1 MSDEITMEEVKKI
14 VSFIKDDFGRWIV
27 HDIECDVA
35 GSIDGSVSGKIYG
48 DVEEI
53 KGSIL
58 GGVGNGVF
66 GTIGGNVHGNILGGV
81 TGFIGGEVKG
91 SVGDYTEDGMRRR
104 GFVQAGIP
112 IVSTL
117 VDGLRPAPYSDLY
130 WRTGKPVAE
139 YTKEVRDE

>member
-1 MSDEITMEEVKKI
+1 MGEEITLEEVKKL
-14 VSFIKDDFGRWIV
+14 VSFIKDEFGRWIV

-53 KGSIL
+53 EGSVL
-58 GGVGNGVF
+58 GGIGNGVF

-91 SVGDYTEDGMRRR
+91 SVGDHTEAGLRRR
-104 GFVQAGIP
+104 GLEWP
-112 IVSTL
+112 IMSTL
-117 VDGLRPAPYSDLY
+117 VDGLRPAPYSDVY
-130 WRTGKPVAE
+130 WRTGKTVAE
-139 YTKEVRDE
+139 YTKEDER